1 MRGGIDMTLT
11 VRDILDFESLYES
24 ELIAGM
30 KGLQKEVT
38 GIMVME
44 APDIEEWGN
53 VGQVCLT
60 SYFALKDLTLT
71 ETKDFFAKANKIG
84 IVAFIV
90 KLDRLVKQIPSYF
103 IDECNMYQI
112 PLIKI
117 PKETH
122 YETIILNIMETL
134 INKNKVL
141 LDRYYMIS
149 NQFTNLALR
158 EPRLKDILALLE
170 DLIPNPV
177 SFSENNSI
185 IYRNININ
193 PELENVQ
200 VIDST
205 KLSKKRYTNFEYE
218 RQVVIHSDFPTQ
230 QHSQLLVGIPSLG
243 TDVYRLIIHELNQ
256 QTTEEDFMAIEN
268 TVSSLQMELLKK
280 YALQQQNLSH
290 LNELINDLIYAR
302 YQSEEELA
310 EILNFLHFS
319 HQDKFHLVTFDLSVQ
334 TNKNKVKREDSESIV
349 KALSNYI
356 SIHWKRFVTLVKK
369 DKIIFLICNSD
380 SERQFNEKIT
390 AAIHSFTS
398 LSYYSHLSFNTGISC
413 QSNISDLHL
422 ANKQANNILKILK
435 LTNQENKIISYQEL
449 GVIQLFLETND
460 LEHLIKFVPDKILEI
475 QKTNPELNKT
485 LKVFL
490 DHNQNY
496 KTTAQELFIHPK
508 TAKYRI
514 ERLIKLAN
522 IDFNNP
528 EELLQINI
536 GLRLLDFIDKTS

>member
-218 RQVVIHSDFPTQ
+218 RQVVIHSNFPTQ

-243 TDVYRLIIHELNQ
+243 TDVYRLIIHELIQ

-290 LNELINDLIYAR
+290 LNELINDLIYVR

-413 QSNISDLHL
+413 QSNVSDLHL

-435 LTNQENKIISYQEL
+435 LTNQENKIVSYQEL